1 MGLAAG
7 SCSHD
12 AWQRPALEKSRG
24 MPVPWATRIVVK
36 VDLRL
41 FVFVSV
47 GMYGPVGMYGRVGG
61 WMNDGWMDG
70 CIYVSMFHYVS
81 MYLSMYVFFCMS
93 LQVEFHL
100 LALHSRNNTAAPLQT
115 WGFRFANSSRFDSVC
130 ALGYISP
137 CWSFDIKQDL

>member
-81 MYLSMYVFFCMS
+81 MYLSMYVFFAC
-93 LQVEFHL
+93 HC
-100 LALHSRNNTAAPLQT
+100 R
-115 WGFRFANSSRFDSVC
+115 
-130 ALGYISP
+130 
-137 CWSFDIKQDL
+137 WSFTC